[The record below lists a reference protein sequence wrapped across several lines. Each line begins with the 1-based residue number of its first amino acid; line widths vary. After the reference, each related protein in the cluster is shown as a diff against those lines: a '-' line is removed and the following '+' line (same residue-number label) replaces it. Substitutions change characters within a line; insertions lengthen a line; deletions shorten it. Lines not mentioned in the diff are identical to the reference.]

1 MEEFRLLS
9 IDELDELFVAER
21 KKREAPAP
29 AKDSLIPAMEQ
40 NAPEEIDLLGG
51 FDFDSDESAQ
61 PDAFV
66 PAQPVAPAVAPAPA
80 APAVAPPPPLYASP
94 KMSDE
99 SLEPLLDNEDP
110 AKRAA
115 EIYAETKE
123 EEKEEKKSS
132 PGAIIGKGI
141 CIAVLVLT
149 VLVFICG
156 SFISV
161 FLDTQRSLG
170 KYVFSTQA
178 ADITGVEGL
187 NVNLKQGDLIISE
200 KIAGSEYKKNDLVPV
215 PSATAAGCD
224 LTVVDEALPADGDN
238 VQLSL
243 VNLAAPNGIPLKY
256 SSDKVLGKVVYYVPM
271 IAGLIGVALQNTVL
285 VIIIFIIIAVLCC
298 ALFVLIDKMQS
309 RKSAEDEYEDG
320 GEAPAQ
326 DDASQNNGGP
336 AE

>member
-66 PAQPVAPAVAPAPA
+66 PAQPVAPAVAPA
-80 APAVAPPPPLYASP
+80 VAPPPPLYASP

-110 AKRAA
+110 AKKAA